1 MIYSWPALDSNDKIS
16 KTRIHTMMC
25 CHGVSY
31 HGTMMKVYRKALGI
45 VALTLFAGQLQAQVR
60 LKGQLDANAGVGYA
74 TPWGGGVKMEIYT
87 PKLDIKPFFGIK
99 GVTRHSSDEE
109 VSMDYRY
116 TGIMPLS
123 SPTSQGYHFTSE
135 YQGHRQGTEMEYGV
149 ELKYTLPTAGL
160 DQITASFKGNNSKLS
175 QDGFSQEALHS
186 NTGAFISSGN
196 WHINNPLLHQNDMEV
211 KAQYHHHSYSKPQRT
226 FNLNYGYQ
234 RISGDEERNLE
245 AIQLMNYSQFGKS
258 QYLADATTQR
268 HNVRAQWNLADF
280 GWGVRYENQLIQ
292 SDDFQELFN
301 MGVSD
306 DTWYSKKNENHF
318 THDYHTAGVF
328 AKYSWTNHAG
338 FFVSAGMEYD
348 YTRMGEKNL
357 HDYVPSANIEWQ
369 PTGRSSFILGY
380 NRRLIRPT
388 LSYLNPFNVRGAYTL
403 DYGNP
408 DLVGTHVNLF
418 NLTYRLNTGAVEL
431 TTTLQHIRAND
442 GFCAIWMERDYPLEG
457 RYGIREST
465 WKNEGMRRAWSL
477 TPELKWQATDK
488 TTLQARANVI
498 WDKRVAEAI
507 HMAKEHWGYTVGL
520 GLNQVLPADI
530 RLKLH
535 CDYSE
540 GNTLDLYSHA
550 GRMLSY
556 GGELQCPVTRSKQLM
571 VTLSYNHLDE
581 PKVILTQGGWIGT
594 LNQRARHENMG
605 AISLSYKF

>member
-1 MIYSWPALDSNDKIS
+1 M
-16 KTRIHTMMC
+16 
-25 CHGVSY
+25 
-31 HGTMMKVYRKALGI
+31 GI
-45 VALTLFAGQLQAQVR
+45 AALTIATGSGHAQVR

-74 TPWGGGVKMEIYT
+74 TPWGGGVKFEINT

-99 GVTRHSSDEE
+99 GVTRYSSDEQ

-123 SPTSQGYHFTSE
+123 STTSQGNHFTSE
-135 YQGHRQGTEMEYGV
+135 YQGHRQGNEMEYGL
-149 ELKYTLPTAGL
+149 ELKYTLSKA
-160 DQITASFKGNNSKLS
+160 DQLTASFKGSNSKLS
-175 QDGFSQEALHS
+175 QSGLSQETLYDAL
-186 NTGAFISSGN
+186 ISSGE
-196 WHINNPLLHQNDMEV
+196 WRVDNPLLHQNDMEV
-211 KAQYHHHSYSKPQRT
+211 KAQYHHCKPLSDKIFNLWYSYQRT
-226 FNLNYGYQ
+226 FE
-234 RISGDEERNLE
+234 DEERNLE

-268 HNVRAQWNLADF
+268 HNVRAQWSRAGID
-280 GWGVRYENQLIQ
+280 WGVRYENQLIQ
-292 SDDFQELFN
+292 SNDFQELFN

-306 DTWYSKKNENHF
+306 DTWYSKQNENHF
-318 THDYHTAGVF
+318 THDYHTAGAF

-357 HDYVPSANIEWQ
+357 HDYIPNANIEWQ

-380 NRRLIRPT
+380 NRRIIRPT
-388 LSYLNPFNVRGAYTL
+388 VSYLNPFNVRGAYTL

-442 GFCAIWMERDYPLEG
+442 GFNAIWMERD
-457 RYGIREST
+457 GIRQYT
-465 WKNEGMRRAWSL
+465 WQNEGVRRAWSL
-477 TPELKWQATDK
+477 TPELKWHATA
-488 TTLQARANVI
+488 TTNLQAKVNVI

-507 HMAKEHWGYTVGL
+507 HMAKEHWGVTTGL
-520 GLNQVLPADI
+520 ALDQELPADF

-540 GNTLDLYSHA
+540 GNTLDLYSHS

-556 GGELQCPVTRSKQLM
+556 GGEIQHALTRSKQLM
-571 VTLSYNHLDE
+571 VTLGYNHLDT
-581 PKVILTQGGWIGT
+581 PKVVITQGGWIGSFF
-594 LNQRARHENMG
+594 QRARHENMG
-605 AISLSYKF
+605 SLSLSYKF